1 MRFCADDFNPEQ
13 ARCVKVIHP
22 SMNNFDRK
30 AALEMVQEE
39 ANNFAQD
46 YFLAF
51 DLPSAPM
58 ISFLGMDGFEDVKKP
73 FDKVSGIFRFS
84 LKFSTISNHTIQLEF
99 PFPYCRGYLLTPAI
113 AVFGNKKFV
122 FSKSILED
130 LLVRF
135 ESVRPKLVNPLQPS
149 MRVDH
154 MPNVE
159 RPIFSAPN
167 DPSGWS
173 DLISERYM

>member
-1 MRFCADDFNPEQ
+1 MRICADDFSPDQ
-13 ARCVKVIHP
+13 ARCVKVIDR
-22 SMNNFDRK
+22 SLNNFDRK
-30 AALEMVQEE
+30 SALEIVQGE

-58 ISFLGMDGFEDVKKP
+58 ITFLGMDGFEDVKKT
-73 FDKVSGIFRFS
+73 FDKVSGTFLFS
-84 LKFSTISNHTIQLEF
+84 LKFSTASNHTIQLEF

-113 AVFGNKKFV
+113 AIFGNQKFV
-122 FSKSILED
+122 FSKSTLED
-130 LLVRF
+130 LIARF
-135 ESVRPKLVNPLQPS
+135 QSIRPKLSNPLQPS

-154 MPNVE
+154 MPNIE